1 MLIAPTLKPN
11 EVVTLKLNSGEE
23 VVARL
28 KHVEDDSYTLIKP
41 MTFLMGPQGLGL
53 VPFVFSAPQDAD
65 VVLTKFCVNVMIKT
79 DDSVAKQYLQQTT
92 GLVI

>member
-1 MLIAPTLKPN
+1 MLITTQFKTN
-11 EVVTLKLNSGEE
+11 EVVTFKLTSGEE
-23 VVARL
+23 VVGRL
-28 KHVEDDSYTLIKP
+28 KSINDDSYTLIKP

-65 VVLTKFCVNVMIKT
+65 IELTKISVNVMIKT
-79 DDSVAKQYLQQTT
+79 DESVAKQYLQQTT